1 MVCAVPSDCG
11 CDHLRCPL
19 SVGLLL
25 HIEVPPARQER
36 SMSLKALEIRGTA
49 SKQLTVRAGSEGI
62 EVMEQGIYEVTH
74 RTIRSNDRPN
84 DL

>member
-11 CDHLRCPL
+11 YDHLGYPL
-19 SVGLLL
+19 SVGLIL

-36 SMSLKALEIRGTA
+36 SMNLKALEIRGTA
-49 SKQLTVRAGSEGI
+49 SKQFTIRAGSEGI
-62 EVMEQGIYEVTH
+62 EGMEQGIYEITY